1 MKIVVDAMGGDHAPG
16 VVIDGTL
23 AAVKEYGAEVILV
36 GDATKIEALLKKSKY
51 SGRNIEVLHAPETI
65 EMCESAALSV
75 RRKRK
80 SSIVLGVN
88 LVKEGKAEAFFSA
101 GNTGAVVCAATL
113 GLGLIPGVER
123 PGIAI
128 ITPTLKGISLIIDV
142 GANIDPK
149 PTQLLQYA
157 IMADV
162 YSRTILNKTDPSIG
176 LLNIGEE
183 EAKGPGFMRE
193 THELLQ
199 ASHLNFI
206 GNVEGK
212 DFLSGKTD
220 IIVCDGFVGNV
231 ALKVLESAAATM
243 QVFLKRHLLSNPLGK
258 LGLLFLLPSLK
269 RFKKELDYAEY
280 GGAPLLGVNG
290 VTIIGHG
297 RSNVKAIKNAIRVA
311 KEEIER
317 KFNEKIIEA
326 IGKRQSLSERQ
337 PRLPDGQPDPSGTTP
352 IKE

>member
-1 MKIVVDAMGGDHAPG
+1 MKIVVDAMGGDYAPG

-36 GDATKIEALLKKSKY
+36 GDEAVINHLLKKVKY
-51 SGRNIEVLHAPETI
+51 SGSNIEVIHAPETI
-65 EMCESAALSV
+65 GMSESAALSV
-75 RRKRK
+75 RRKRH
-80 SSIVLGVN
+80 SSIVIGLN
-88 LVKEGKAEAFFSA
+88 LVKTGVAGAFFSA

-149 PTQLLQYA
+149 PKQLLQYG

-162 YSRTILNKTDPSIG
+162 YSRTILNKTNPSIG

-183 EAKGPGFMRE
+183 EAKGTEFMRE

-199 ASHLNFI
+199 KSKLNFI

-212 DFLSGKTD
+212 DLFSGKCD
-220 IIVCDGFVGNV
+220 IVVCDGFVGNV
-231 ALKVLESAAATM
+231 ALKVSESAAEAM
-243 QVFLKRHLLSNPLGK
+243 QVFLKRHLLSNTMGK
-258 LGLLFLLPSLK
+258 IGLLFLLPSLK
-269 RFKKELDYAEY
+269 RFKKELDYSEY

-311 KEEIER
+311 KDEVER
-317 KFNEKIIEA
+317 KFNEKISEA
-326 IGKRQSLSERQ
+326 IQQ
-337 PRLPDGQPDPSGTTP
+337 
-352 IKE
+352 

>member
-1 MKIVVDAMGGDHAPG
+1 MKIVVDAMGGDYAPE
-16 VVIDGTL
+16 VVIKGTL
-23 AAVKEYGAEVILV
+23 AAVEEYAAEVILI
-36 GDATKIEALLKKSKY
+36 GDEAKINPLLKKAKY
-51 SGRNIEVLHAPETI
+51 SGPNITVVHAPETI
-65 EMCESAALSV
+65 QMSEHAALSV
-75 RRKRK
+75 RRKRN
-80 SSIVLGVN
+80 SSIVLGIN
-88 LVKEGKAEAFFSA
+88 LVKEGKADAFFSA

-128 ITPTLKGISLIIDV
+128 VTPTLKGISLIIDV

-149 PTQLLQYA
+149 PNQLLQYG
-157 IMADV
+157 IMGDV
-162 YSRTILNKTDPSIG
+162 YSRTILNKTNPSVG

-183 EAKGPGFMRE
+183 EAKGTEFIRE

-199 ASHLNFI
+199 KSKLNFI

-212 DFLSGKTD
+212 DLFTGRCD

-231 ALKVLESAAATM
+231 ALKVSESAAEAM

-258 LGLLFLLPSLK
+258 IGLLFLLPSLK
-269 RFKKELDYAEY
+269 RFKRELDYSEY

-311 KEEIER
+311 KEEVER
-317 KFNEKIIEA
+317 KFNERVLEA
-326 IGKRQSLSERQ
+326 ISE
-337 PRLPDGQPDPSGTTP
+337 
-352 IKE
+352 KCVK

>member
-1 MKIVVDAMGGDHAPG
+1 MKIVVDAMGGDYAPG

-36 GDATKIEALLKKSKY
+36 GDEAKINPLLKKAGYAGSQI
-51 SGRNIEVLHAPETI
+51 SVVHTPETI
-65 EMCESAALSV
+65 EMSESAATSV

-80 SSIVLGVN
+80 SSIVVGVN
-88 LVKEGKAEAFFSA
+88 LVKEGKAGAFFSA

-128 ITPTLKGISLIIDV
+128 VTPTLKGISLIIDV

-162 YSRTILNKTDPSIG
+162 YCRTILNKTNPSIG

-183 EAKGPGFMRE
+183 EAKGTEFVRQ

-199 ASHLNFI
+199 KSNLNFI

-212 DFLSGKTD
+212 DFFSGKTD

-231 ALKVLESAAATM
+231 ALKVSESAAGAM

-258 LGLLFLLPSLK
+258 IGLLFLLPSLK

-280 GGAPLLGVNG
+280 GGAPLLGVDG
-290 VTIIGHG
+290 VAIIGHG

-317 KFNEKIIEA
+317 RFNEKIVEA
-326 IGKRQSLSERQ
+326 IGERQSLLDRQ
-337 PRLPDGQPDPSGTTP
+337 AGPSSTVP
-352 IKE
+352 CKE